1 MRVARSCHGT
11 VESTASVARGCPH
24 CKALY
29 GAGSRWDEEPVTS
42 TGSACWLAGPLPG
55 LGQLH
60 RSAPPLLRRRANQAA
75 PAAIHH

>member
-11 VESTASVARGCPH
+11 VESTACVARGCPH

-42 TGSACWLAGPLPG
+42 TGFCVLAGRPSG